1 VQIAKLLE
9 WKEANHIELCRI
21 KNVLDEILHM
31 YRNSELNEILEHLIG
46 PTWVATGLEIDFKT
60 LVSPK
65 TMIFFLSLCLYAN
78 KGSYSSQPLRW
89 ASRKNY
95 EAFVE
100 LENIYLKL
108 CPLQIFK
115 VPLIYL
121 D

>member
-1 VQIAKLLE
+1 
-9 WKEANHIELCRI
+9 
-21 KNVLDEILHM
+21 
-31 YRNSELNEILEHLIG
+31 
-46 PTWVATGLEIDFKT
+46 
-60 LVSPK
+60 
-65 TMIFFLSLCLYAN
+65 MIFFLSLCLYEN
-78 KGSYSSQPLRW
+78 KGRDSSQPLRW

-108 CPLQIFK
+108 CPLPIFK

>member
-31 YRNSELNEILEHLIG
+31 YRHSELNEILEHLIG

-65 TMIFFLSLCLYAN
+65 TMIFFSFHFVYM
-78 KGSYSSQPLRW
+78 KIRDSSQPLRW

-95 EAFVE
+95 EAFVG

-108 CPLQIFK
+108 CPLPIFK
-115 VPLIYL
+115 FPLIYL